1 MKYRK
6 TLYTILIILNIFSLY
21 FIIDLFNYDEIV
33 GYVISDGKRT
43 ADPKGLAYLLFVT
56 SLSNLYFLA
65 FVIMERAF
73 ENKK

>member
-1 MKYRK
+1 MKYRNF
-6 TLYTILIILNIFSLY
+6 LYTILIILNIFSLY

-33 GYVISDGKRT
+33 GYVISDEIRT
-43 ADPKGLAYLLFVT
+43 ADPKDLAYLFFVT

-73 ENKK
+73 ENKT